1 MLNHTFQNVTP
12 VLSFDDPASVIWW
25 FVACFFLHVIGV
37 VANVALMVAV
47 WNDRTSHKGS
57 RFLVSSMAFANLL
70 MASFFMPSANI
81 EVLVRHLRQSASTN
95 HAKFCTFFYAGY
107 YTTQTSAAWIE
118 VALAVNRLIAI
129 VFPRHYDRFR
139 SLKVSIEMV
148 LAAVLIGVSVS
159 FLTAGGI
166 GASYSTQPNGYC
178 MFQNYNNLGAFLG
191 MMVSFIPYGLA
202 MLVALAIFVSTCLRP
217 RVSPLPL
224 KVRHHRIMS
233 RRMVVAQAMF
243 ASSVWCLLCTL
254 PVFVV
259 GALMPEL
266 TTRETSLIR
275 WLKVS
280 YTAEFAIDP
289 LVFFAISSTYRQAL
303 MTTIRRWIRNG
314 RSL

>member
-1 MLNHTFQNVTP
+1 MSNFSSENA
-12 VLSFDDPASVIWW
+12 SSAASFFDDPLNVIWW
-25 FVACFFLHVIGV
+25 FVTCFLFHIVGSA
-37 VANVALMVAV
+37 ANAALMIAV

-57 RFLVSSMAFANLL
+57 RFLVGSMAFANLL
-70 MASFFMPSANI
+70 MAFFFMPSANI
-81 EVLVRHLRQSASTN
+81 EVLVRHLRQVIPN
-95 HAKFCTFFYAGY
+95 NNVKFCTYFYAAY

-129 VFPRHYDRFR
+129 VFPLHYDRYR
-139 SLKVSIEMV
+139 KLKFSIDMV
-148 LAAVLIGVSVS
+148 VGAVLIGVIVS
-159 FLTAGGI
+159 FLTAAGI

-178 MFQNYNNLGAFLG
+178 MFQNRNNFGAFLG

-202 MLVALAIFVSTCLRP
+202 MLAALAIFISTCLHP
-217 RVSPLPL
+217 RVGAMSPLPL
-224 KVRHHRIMS
+224 NVRHHCIMS

-254 PVFVV
+254 PVFIV

-280 YTAEFAIDP
+280 YTAEVAIDP
-289 LVFFAISSTYRQAL
+289 VSSDDDAEMKISPCST
-303 MTTIRRWIRNG
+303 
-314 RSL
+314 